1 MRLCDVTLRE
11 AAQMPGREY
20 TVEQTIAAGRALDR
34 LSIGFVQAGFPAA
47 GEHDAAVTQRLAD
60 TLDADVVAIARARDD
75 DVDAALDAGADVVEV
90 FVPVS
95 DRQLAAILGTSR
107 DAAFESAQAAI
118 DRVQER
124 GARAH
129 LTLMDAF
136 RTDGAA
142 VAPAFE
148 RFAVPITLAD
158 TVGARTPSFV
168 VGYLRSLVELDVP
181 LDRIGV
187 HFHDDLGVATAN
199 ALVTARLGVDRVDV
213 SVASL
218 GERAGNPALEEV
230 VVALEADGHET
241 GLSREQLIPACRAV
255 LDALGE
261 SVDPRAPVIG
271 EAVTAHESGLHTA
284 AMLEDPATFEPYDPG
299 TFGGERRLLFG
310 AHTGREGAER
320 LIERVD
326 REPSEELIDALL
338 ERLADTDEPIELEE
352 ALDVAER
359 LS

>member
-1 MRLCDVTLRE
+1 MRLSDVTLRE
-11 AAQMPGREY
+11 ATQMPGREY
-20 TVEQTIAAGRALDR
+20 TVEQMITAGRALDA
-34 LSIGFVQAGFPAA
+34 LSLSLIQTGFPAT
-47 GEHDAAVTQRLAD
+47 GEHDAAVTRRLAD
-60 TLDADVVAIARARDD
+60 ALETDVGVIARARAD
-75 DVDAALDAGADVVEV
+75 DVDAALEAGADVVEL

-95 DRQLAAILGTSR
+95 NRQLNAVLDGSR
-107 DAAFESAQAAI
+107 SEAFASAQTAI
-118 DRVQER
+118 DQVRNG

-136 RTDGAA
+136 RTDAGDI
-142 VAPAFE
+142 APAFE
-148 RFAVPITLAD
+148 QFDVPITLAD

-168 VGYLRSLVELDVP
+168 AGFLRSLAELGVS
-181 LDRIGV
+181 LDRVGV

-241 GLSREQLIPACRAV
+241 GLAREQLVPTCRAV

-261 SVDPRAPVIG
+261 SVNPRTPVIG

-284 AMLEDPATFEPYDPG
+284 AMLEDPETFEPYDPE

-310 AHTGREGAER
+310 TQTGREAAKQLLER
-320 LIERVD
+320 AD
-326 REPSEELIDALL
+326 TEPTEELVDELL
-338 ERLADTDEPIELEE
+338 ERLAETDEPVELEE
-352 ALDVAER
+352 AVAMADQ
-359 LS
+359 L